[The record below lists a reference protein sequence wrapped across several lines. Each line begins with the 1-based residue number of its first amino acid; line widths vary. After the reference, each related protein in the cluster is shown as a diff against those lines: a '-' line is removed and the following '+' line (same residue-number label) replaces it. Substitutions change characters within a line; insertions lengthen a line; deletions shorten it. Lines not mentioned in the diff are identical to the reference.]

1 MTAPVVYV
9 KEPLPSLDAGL
20 VEAFRS
26 GAYDALAIGSLAA
39 LDVFLDA
46 LGASGP
52 ADLPPVRFGVVGPE
66 TARLLVARGFPEPA
80 VPARPLLTDLIA
92 LLEGGLTM
100 AFPLHRY
107 RRLRLTESLRAMVR
121 ETTLDPADFI
131 APMFVVPGEGIRQP
145 IPSMPGVDRVSAD
158 LAAKDAAELA
168 ARGVLSVIL
177 FGIPDGKDAV
187 GSSSA
192 DLRGPSAAPSGRSR
206 RRAPRRSS

>member
-1 MTAPVVYV
+1 
-9 KEPLPSLDAGL
+9 
-20 VEAFRS
+20 
-26 GAYDALAIGSLAA
+26 
-39 LDVFLDA
+39 
-46 LGASGP
+46 
-52 ADLPPVRFGVVGPE
+52 
-66 TARLLVARGFPEPA
+66 
-80 VPARPLLTDLIA
+80 
-92 LLEGGLTM
+92 M

-177 FGIPDGKDAV
+177 FGIP
-187 GSSSA
+187 
-192 DLRGPSAAPSGRSR
+192 
-206 RRAPRRSS
+206 